1 MVLYNVILAMHNGKE
16 PQDFRLN
23 RQSGTDDFL
32 FLHFKTPAIFGL
44 YDKEYKLSQGTCIL
58 LSPGTPHSIRPDG
71 CDLIHDWL
79 HFMPRDESV
88 FKQLKIDT
96 NVFLYPDSP
105 DFITASVKKCELE
118 LINKEEF
125 SEEMM
130 SSEVLGMFIRLKR
143 QLNGGAN
150 GYHAEAFKMLRSDIY
165 REPDKYNDTT
175 EMANAVGLSRSRFS
189 VAYKEVFGISPQK
202 DHIRAKISKAS
213 YLLSIGTLSLQEI
226 SEMCG
231 YSNIYHF
238 IRQFRSATGITP
250 GKYRKNF

>member
-1 MVLYNVILAMHNGKE
+1 MYKFD
-16 PQDFRLN
+16 PQ
-23 RQSGTDDFL
+23 
-32 FLHFKTPAIFGL
+32 K
-44 YDKEYKLSQGTCIL
+44 
-58 LSPGTPHSIRPDG
+58 
-71 CDLIHDWL
+71 
-79 HFMPRDESV
+79 
-88 FKQLKIDT
+88 
-96 NVFLYPDSP
+96 
-105 DFITASVKKCELE
+105 
-118 LINKEEF
+118 
-125 SEEMM
+125 
-130 SSEVLGMFIRLKR
+130 
-143 QLNGGAN
+143 
-150 GYHAEAFKMLRSDIY
+150 
-165 REPDKYNDTT
+165 TT